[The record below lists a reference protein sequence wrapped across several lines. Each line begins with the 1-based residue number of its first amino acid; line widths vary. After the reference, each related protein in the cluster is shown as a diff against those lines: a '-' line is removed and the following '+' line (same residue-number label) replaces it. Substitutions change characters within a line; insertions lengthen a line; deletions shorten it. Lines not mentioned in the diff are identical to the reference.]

1 MDNFDFLTE
10 VFSDYCIKNNLPLDV
25 SADDM
30 IYYFY
35 NQDES
40 FKKKPYH
47 ITDVNVKW
55 LRRFIKIWGD
65 IA

>member
-35 NQDES
+35 NQDEL